1 MPGVKIHYKIS
12 QNTEKILKHGIKMS
26 KKLFSTAGA
35 DIVSSFAPIKNTGW
49 HTAGTVRMGDD
60 PNTSVVNKYGQAHQ
74 VKNLFIVDSS
84 VFVTAGAVNPVAT
97 AQAVTLFSCNYIIN
111 NIDNIVTRS

>member
-1 MPGVKIHYKIS
+1 
-12 QNTEKILKHGIKMS
+12 
-26 KKLFSTAGA
+26 
-35 DIVSSFAPIKNTGW
+35 
-49 HTAGTVRMGDD
+49 MGDD

-74 VKNLFIVDSS
+74 IKNLFIVDSS